1 MRRLHFSF
9 TNAKNVVVIRSCYEI
24 EVAILIY
31 VNVND
36 VRKKIY
42 YIVPKK
48 FSCMV
53 VVVMTG

>member
-1 MRRLHFSF
+1 MRLHFSF
-9 TNAKNVVVIRSCYEI
+9 TNAKNVVVICSSYEI

-36 VRKKIY
+36 VREKIY
-42 YIVPKK
+42 YIVPNK